1 MMVNGES
8 VKERRRGD
16 QGQAGAERSADG
28 SAEAAGAWTRGLGTS
43 VRLAQARTFES

>member
-43 VRLAQARTFES
+43 VATAPSPNF